1 MLNKTRIIVV
11 DDSPL
16 FRNFIKEVLSAVPTF
31 EVIDT
36 ASNAKDAMQK
46 ILDQKP
52 DVVTLDIQMPR
63 MSGIEMLGELLPQYK
78 VPVILVSSLNVT
90 VFDALSAGAVD
101 FLGKPDFVQNQ
112 SKNAFATFLIQKVK
126 TAAISKVQLGSTRK
140 SAPAVTSVLPQ
151 KDISFNTINNT
162 IVAIGASTGGTEAT
176 IKVIKDLPTKF
187 PPVVITQHMAPG
199 FTGMYVER
207 LNRLCKLP
215 VHEAQHG
222 DKIQPGNIYLAPS
235 GMHMKLTKTGNSVTA
250 NCFEGP
256 RIHGVIPAVDY
267 LFESVASIYRNNAVG
282 IILTGM
288 GSDGAK
294 TLHMMKSVGAYT
306 IGQNKETCVV
316 YGMPMEA
323 KKIGAVCTELP
334 LDKIQ
339 EDLMKYLQNKR

>member
-1 MLNKTRIIVV
+1 MLKKTRIIVV

-16 FRNFIKEVLSAVPTF
+16 FRNFIREILSTVPTF

-36 ASNAKDAMQK
+36 AGNAKDAMPK
-46 ILDQKP
+46 ILSQKP
-52 DVVTLDIQMPR
+52 DVVTLDIQMPG
-63 MSGIEMLGELLPQYK
+63 MSGIDMLGELLPQYK
-78 VPVILVSSLNVT
+78 VPVILVSSLNMT
-90 VFDALSAGAVD
+90 VFDALNAGAVD

-112 SKNAFATFLIQKVK
+112 GKTSFATFLIQKVK
-126 TAAISKVQLGSTRK
+126 TAAVSKVQLNGSRTA
-140 SAPAVTSVLPQ
+140 APMPVSNLPQ
-151 KDISFNTINNT
+151 KNISFNVINNT

-176 IKVIKDLPTKF
+176 IQVIRNLPERF

-207 LNRLCKLP
+207 LNRLCKMP
-215 VHEAQHG
+215 VHETKHG

-235 GMHMKLTKTGNSVTA
+235 GLHMKLTKTGNSITA
-250 NCFEGP
+250 NCFDGP

-267 LFESVASIYRNNAVG
+267 LFESVAAIYRNNAVG

-288 GSDGAK
+288 GADGAK
-294 TLHMMKSVGAYT
+294 TLHMMRAAGAYT

-334 LDKIQ
+334 IEKIH
-339 EDLMKYLQNKR
+339 DNLMKYLQNKK